1 MTAVLNL
8 LILLGM
14 GLICLAIYR
23 SVTSDSSRLPYEKI
37 RLPDGRI
44 LEGPDKVLGKG
55 AFGTVCRYHL
65 DSRPVAVKIP
75 GSKEYNEL
83 QASEIKLLKKANPHN
98 NIIKFL
104 GAVEV
109 SGKLWILMEL
119 MGGTVRDL
127 LDQKP
132 RLSSKTKMSIAI
144 QMTTGIAHLHKLS
157 STFFT
162 RAAIV
167 HQDLKPDNLL
177 VDRLDDDP
185 SVAVKISD
193 FGIARQVDEVRL
205 PIFGKI
211 SSKLHGGPVG
221 GTFLYMAPEVVNA
234 MVLQRDSCEPKSD
247 IFSLGL
253 ILWEI
258 ATTKRPN
265 RSQQEIIQ
273 GTFQELTD
281 DQKTPKKRVDKTAF
295 FCASTEPAYPRSS
308 FFGPIIDKCV
318 RARAGDRISANNA
331 LERLQQIA

>member
-1 MTAVLNL
+1 ML
-8 LILLGM
+8 LTLLGI
-14 GLICLAIYR
+14 GLIGLAIYR
-23 SVTSDSSRLPYEKI
+23 SYILNSSRPPYEKI

-44 LEGPDKVLGKG
+44 LEGPNKVLGKG
-55 AFGTVCRYHL
+55 AFGTVCCYHL
-65 DSRPVAVKIP
+65 DHRPVAVKIP
-75 GSKEYNEL
+75 ASKEYNEL
-83 QASEIKLLKKANPHN
+83 QASEITLLKRANPHI

-104 GAVEV
+104 GEVEV

-162 RAAIV
+162 IAAIV

-193 FGIARQVDEVRL
+193 FGIARQVDEITI

-211 SSKLHGGPVG
+211 SSKLHEGLVG
-221 GTFLYMAPEVVNA
+221 GTLLYMAPEVVNA
-234 MVLQRDSCEPKSD
+234 VVLRSDNYEPKAD

-273 GTFQELTD
+273 GTFQEFTA
-281 DQKTPKKRVDKTAF
+281 DQKILKKRVGKTAF
-295 FCASTEPAYPRSS
+295 FGVPTEPVYPRSS
-308 FFGPIIDKCV
+308 FFGPIIDKCI
-318 RARAGDRISANNA
+318 RARAGDRISASNA
-331 LERLQQIA
+331 LERLQQVV